1 MKLPP
6 DFARWPTD
14 ALDEYEERAAIMH
27 FDGGLPLRRAE
38 RRAEMRTRLRWAKRA
53 CDEAKRG

>member
-1 MKLPP
+1 MTLPP

-27 FDGGLPLRRAE
+27 FDGGMGRRKAEERAE
-38 RRAEMRTRLRWAKRA
+38 VRVRERWAKRA